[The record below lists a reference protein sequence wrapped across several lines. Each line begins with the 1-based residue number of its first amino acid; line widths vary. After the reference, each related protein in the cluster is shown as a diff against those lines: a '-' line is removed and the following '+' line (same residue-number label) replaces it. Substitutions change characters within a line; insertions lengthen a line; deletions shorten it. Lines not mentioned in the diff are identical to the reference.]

1 MEGSLSV
8 QTSARGAVNLKNK
21 SRLSKLDLSSKYGM
35 QHLVARQTI
44 ALVIVGFSV
53 ACSNAMRKFNII
65 RIIFSRNEILRCISV
80 ENKY

>member
-1 MEGSLSV
+1 MEGSISV
-8 QTSARGAVNLKNK
+8 QTSARRAVNLKNK

-53 ACSNAMRKFNII
+53 ACSNAMRKFDVIQQ
-65 RIIFSRNEILRCISV
+65 EISPRSQFFC
-80 ENKY
+80 